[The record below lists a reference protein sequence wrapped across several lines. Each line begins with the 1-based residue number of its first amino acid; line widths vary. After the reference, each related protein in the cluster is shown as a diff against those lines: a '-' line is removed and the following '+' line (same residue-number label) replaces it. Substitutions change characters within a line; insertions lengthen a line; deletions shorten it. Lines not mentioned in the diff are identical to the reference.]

1 MRTEII
7 NQRNKKGDQL
17 FTRHGFN
24 RVGFL
29 FLGFINSPPD
39 RGAVSRLELEDHG
52 EQGGVDVPDAGE
64 DEGDDGE
71 AGHAPHH
78 AHLHVQE
85 PGREVRPLCRPELQA
100 AISLQFENGGQ
111 SRIYR
116 MEKIF
121 RVQS

>member
-17 FTRHGFN
+17 FTRHRFN
-24 RVGFL
+24 RVRVL

-52 EQGGVDVPDAGE
+52 EQGGVYVPDAGE

-100 AISLQFENGGQ
+100 TISLQFECGGQ
-111 SRIYR
+111 IRIYR
-116 MEKIF
+116 ME
-121 RVQS
+121 